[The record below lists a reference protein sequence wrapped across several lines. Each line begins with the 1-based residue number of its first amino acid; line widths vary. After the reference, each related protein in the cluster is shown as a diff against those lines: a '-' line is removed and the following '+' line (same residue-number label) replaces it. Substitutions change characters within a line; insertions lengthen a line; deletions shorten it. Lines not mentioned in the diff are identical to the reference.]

1 MRGGLISRDKSKR
14 AGHIQPKKA
23 VFLMVEGESEKVYFD
38 RIARLPSNYSITAQV
53 SEDKKCT
60 DIIEN
65 CAKITDRKGLDDD
78 DLKIAVFDLD
88 VVDEQLLNEA
98 VALADK
104 EGVIIMAS
112 NLSFELWLLL
122 HFEDPSHVYTQDDYE
137 ERLTGLLGRKYAK
150 AKGLGDKVNPES
162 IKNAVKR
169 GKAILPD
176 ENPLKCKDTP
186 NSSMLWKLIK
196 TIMENEST
204 GK

>member
-65 CAKITDRKGLDDD
+65 CAKIAYRKGLDDD

-98 VALADK
+98 IALANK

-122 HFEDPSHVYTQDDYE
+122 HFEDPSHVYTQSDYE
-137 ERLTGLLGRKYAK
+137 ARLSELLKRKYVK
-150 AKGLGDKVNPES
+150 AKGLGDGVNLES
-162 IKNAVKR
+162 IKNAIKR
-169 GKAILPD
+169 GKNILP
-176 ENPLKCKDTP
+176 NVAPLNCRDTP
-186 NSSMLWKLIK
+186 NSSMLWKLIE
-196 TIMENEST
+196 TIFEDESN
-204 GK
+204 